1 MARIFPARALRDFIK
16 HESFGGVL
24 LILCAMAALIV
35 ANSPLHHWYE
45 NLLHHTT
52 GIVGVGSFMIE
63 KHVIHW
69 INDGLMAIFFF
80 LIGLEVKREMTEGL
94 LSTWSQ
100 RVLPGAAAVGGMAL
114 PALVYLVIISGS
126 PDFSTLS
133 RGWAIPAATDI
144 AFAVGIFA
152 LLGKR
157 LPISLK
163 VFLLALAI
171 FDDVGAVIIIAL
183 FYTADLGI
191 VELLGALGCFA
202 VLMTMNRLHVSRTS
216 WYILIGIIMWAFVL
230 KSGVHA
236 TLAGILLALTIPM
249 HTKEGHGNMVV
260 RLEQDIHPIVAY
272 IVLPIFAF
280 ANAGVYLWDVT
291 VGMLMAPLTLA
302 IALGLFIGKQIGIL
316 SFVWLVLKLKLA
328 RMPLGASWMQIWGV
342 TMLAGIGFT
351 MSLFIGSLAFPAEMA
366 EYRVETK
373 LGILIGSFISA
384 VTGIVLLWLSSTKPA
399 SPQRHPEAAQK
410 PGVTL

>member
-1 MARIFPARALRDFIK
+1 MRHLFSIKTFLNFTK
-16 HESFGGVL
+16 HEAFGGVL
-24 LILCAMAALIV
+24 LIACAIAALIV
-35 ANSPLHHWYE
+35 ANSPLHNWYE
-45 NLLHHTT
+45 TLLHETT
-52 GIVGVGSFMIE
+52 GIIGFGSFVLE

-80 LIGLEVKREMTEGL
+80 LIGLEVKRELTEGL

-100 RVLPGAAAVGGMAL
+100 RVLPGMGAIGGMAI
-114 PALVYLVIISGS
+114 PALVYVAVIWGAD
-126 PDFSTLS
+126 DFATLS

-183 FYTADLGI
+183 FYTADLGV
-191 VELLGALGCFA
+191 VELVGALACFA
-202 VLMTMNRLHVSRTS
+202 ILMTMNFFHVSRTS
-216 WYILIGIIMWAFVL
+216 WYIFLGLIMWAFVL
-230 KSGVHA
+230 NSGVHA

-249 HTKEGHGNMVV
+249 HTKKEHENMVV
-260 RLEQDIHPIVAY
+260 RLEHDLHPLVAY

-280 ANAGVYLWDVT
+280 ANAGVYLWDVS
-291 VGMLMAPLTLA
+291 MELLLAPLTLA
-302 IALGLFIGKQIGIL
+302 VAMGLLVGKQVGIMAA
-316 SFVWLVLKLKLA
+316 VWMVIRLKWA
-328 RMPLGASWMQIWGV
+328 QMPKGASWMQVWGV
-342 TMLAGIGFT
+342 TWLAGIGFT

-366 EYRVETK
+366 DYRVETK
-373 LGILIGSFISA
+373 LGILLGSFISA
-384 VTGIVLLWLSSTKPA
+384 IGGIIVLRMASRPAPKPSS
-399 SPQRHPEAAQK
+399 E
-410 PGVTL
+410 VTT

>member
-1 MARIFPARALRDFIK
+1 MRHFFSISMFHNFVK

-24 LILCAMAALIV
+24 LILCALAALIV
-35 ANSPLHHWYE
+35 ANSPLHNWYE
-45 NLLHHTT
+45 TLLHETT
-52 GIVGVGSFMIE
+52 GIIGFGSFVLE

-80 LIGLEVKREMTEGL
+80 LIGLEVKRELTEGL
-94 LSTWSQ
+94 LSTWPQ
-100 RVLPGAAAVGGMAL
+100 RVLPGVAAIGGMAL
-114 PALVYLVIISGS
+114 PALVYIGVVWGAD
-126 PDFSTLS
+126 DFATLS

-171 FDDVGAVIIIAL
+171 FDDVGAVIVIAL
-183 FYTADLGI
+183 FYTADLGV
-191 VELLGALGCFA
+191 VELIGALGCFA
-202 VLMTMNRLHVSRTS
+202 LLMAMNILHVSRTS
-216 WYILIGIIMWAFVL
+216 WYIIVGIIMWAFVL

-249 HTKEGHGNMVV
+249 HTKKEHGNMVV
-260 RLEQDIHPIVAY
+260 RLEHDLHPLVAY

-280 ANAGVYLWDVT
+280 ANAGVYLWDVS
-291 VGMLMAPLTLA
+291 LELLLAPLTLA
-302 IALGLFIGKQIGIL
+302 VALGLIVGKQIGIMAA
-316 SFVWLVLKLKLA
+316 VWMVLKFKLA
-328 RMPLGASWMQIWGV
+328 QMPKDATWVQIWGV
-342 TMLAGIGFT
+342 TWLAGIGFT
-351 MSLFIGSLAFPAEMA
+351 MSLFIGTLAFPAEMA

-384 VTGIVLLWLSSTKPA
+384 IGGITLLWLASKPKQP
-399 SPQRHPEAAQK
+399 SQK
-410 PGVTL
+410 PVEQGSAV

>member
-1 MARIFPARALRDFIK
+1 MARFLQLNALRNFVK
-16 HESFGGVL
+16 HEAFGGML
-24 LILCAMAALIV
+24 LIACALAALIV

-45 NLLHHTT
+45 TLLHETT
-52 GIVGVGSFMIE
+52 GIVGMGSFVIE
-63 KHVIHW
+63 KHIIHW
-69 INDGLMAIFFF
+69 INDGLMALFFF

-94 LSTWSQ
+94 LSSWSQ
-100 RVLPGAAAVGGMAL
+100 RVLPGMAAVGGMAL
-114 PALVYLVIISGS
+114 PALVYVAVIWGA
-126 PDFSTLS
+126 PDFATLS

-183 FYTADLGI
+183 FYTADLGL
-191 VELLGALGCFA
+191 VELSGAGICFA
-202 VLMTMNRLHVSRTS
+202 LLMTLNRLHVSRTS
-216 WYILIGIIMWAFVL
+216 WYIALGVVMWAFVL

-249 HTKEGHGNMVV
+249 HTKHGHGNMVH
-260 RLEQDIHPIVAY
+260 RLEQDIHPLVAY
-272 IVLPIFAF
+272 IILPIFAF
-280 ANAGVYLWDVT
+280 ANAGVYLLDFST
-291 VGMLMAPLTLA
+291 DMLFAPLTLA
-302 IALGLFIGKQIGIL
+302 VALGLFVGKQVGIL
-316 SFVWLVLKLKLA
+316 SFVWLALKLKLA
-328 RMPLGASWMQIWGV
+328 RVPKDATWMQIWGV
-342 TMLAGIGFT
+342 TLLAGIGFT

-373 LGILIGSFISA
+373 IGILLGSFVSA
-384 VTGIVLLWLSSTKPA
+384 VGGLLVLWLASEKPA
-399 SPQRHPEAAQK
+399 PASAPATKEQGGK
-410 PGVTL
+410 G